1 MKIDGLL
8 PHELAEMRKRVLVL
22 SGIIVVI
29 FSLLASRLWY
39 LQVMEGEKYSD

>member
-22 SGIIVVI
+22 SGIIEIGRAHV
-29 FSLLASRLWY
+29 
-39 LQVMEGEKYSD
+39 

>member
-8 PHELAEMRKRVLVL
+8 PHELTEIRKRVLVL

-29 FSLLASRLWY
+29 FYMLAGSRW
-39 LQVMEGEKYSD
+39 